1 MKYLILVSHGTFA
14 PGLHSVL
21 NMLMGPRND
30 VLSYSM
36 EDGTGADAFVD
47 GLKQVLAP
55 ITAHDEVILLG
66 DIIGGSPLTNTLNIL
81 TEKGVLSNTTAFS
94 GANLPMAIAA
104 LMAIDDGLEGDALV
118 QALLNEGRDGVNQI
132 LLKLDEEEEEEED
145 L

>member
-36 EDGTGADAFVD
+36 EDGTGADAFMD

-66 DIIGGSPLTNTLNIL
+66 DIIGGSPLTNTLNVL

>member
-66 DIIGGSPLTNTLNIL
+66 DIIGGSPLTNTLNVL